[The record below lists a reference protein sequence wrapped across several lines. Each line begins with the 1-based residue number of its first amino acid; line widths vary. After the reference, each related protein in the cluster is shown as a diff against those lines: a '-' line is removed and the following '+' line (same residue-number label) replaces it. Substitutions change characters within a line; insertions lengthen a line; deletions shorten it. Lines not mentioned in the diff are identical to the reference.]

1 MMLQVSGLEG
11 GYGLGQVLFGV
22 DLQIGAGEILG
33 LLGRNG
39 MGKTTTVRMIFGLL
53 TPTAGQVRLHG
64 WDLVGQ
70 KPHRIARAGLGLVP
84 EGRQVFPL
92 LTVDQTLWAMERP
105 GPGGSHAWTRERV
118 YELFPQL
125 ADRRA
130 IGSDV
135 LSGGEQQMLAI
146 GRALVM
152 NPDLLVL
159 DEATE
164 GLAPIVRS
172 QIWDALDTLRS
183 EGQSML
189 VIDANVGEVLARAD
203 RAIILE
209 KGRVVWSGLAEEL
222 RRDTDV
228 QHAHLSVG

>member
-1 MMLQVSGLEG
+1 MLEITGLEG

-22 DLQIGAGEILG
+22 DLEVGEGEILG

-53 TPTAGQVRLHG
+53 APAAGQIRFRG
-64 WDLVGQ
+64 RDLVGQ

-92 LTVDQTLWAMERP
+92 LTVEQTLGAMERA
-105 GPGGSHAWTRERV
+105 GPGGRRRWTRDHV

-130 IGSDV
+130 ARADV

-172 QIWDALDTLRS
+172 QIWDALDTLRA

-189 VIDANVGEVLARAD
+189 VIDGNVAGLLQRAD
-203 RAIILE
+203 RATILE
-209 KGRVVWSGLAEEL
+209 KGRVVWTGTAEEL
-222 RRDTDV
+222 RHDTDL

>member
-1 MMLQVSGLEG
+1 MLQVSGLEG

-22 DLQIGAGEILG
+22 DLDVAEGEILG

-53 TPTAGQVRLHG
+53 TPTAGRIRLRG
-64 WDLVGQ
+64 RDLVGQ

-92 LTVDQTLWAMERP
+92 LTVEQTLVAMQRP
-105 GPGGSHAWTRERV
+105 GPDGEEQWTRDGV
-118 YELFPQL
+118 YELFPHL

-130 IGSDV
+130 IRSDV

-164 GLAPIVRS
+164 GLAPIVRG
-172 QIWDALDTLRS
+172 QIWDALDTLRG

-189 VIDANVGEVLARAD
+189 VIDGNVGELLQRAD
-203 RAIILE
+203 RASILE
-209 KGRVVWSGLAEEL
+209 KGRIVWTGTAEEL
-222 RRDTDV
+222 RGDTDL

>member
-1 MMLQVSGLEG
+1 MLEIADLDA

-22 DLQIGAGEILG
+22 ELAVAAGEIVG

-39 MGKTTTVRMIFGLL
+39 MGKTTTVRTLFGLL
-53 TPTAGQVRLHG
+53 TPTRGTIRFHGKDLIGQ
-64 WDLVGQ
+64 Q
-70 KPHRIARAGLGLVP
+70 PHRIARTGLGLVP

-92 LTVDQTLWAMERP
+92 LSVEQTLTAMERP
-105 GPGGSHAWTRERV
+105 GPDGGRRWTRGRV
-118 YELFPQL
+118 YQLFPAL
-125 ADRRA
+125 ADRRS
-130 IGSDV
+130 IRGDL

-164 GLAPIVRS
+164 GLAPIVRAR
-172 QIWDALDTLRS
+172 IWEALGALRD

-189 VIDANVGEVLARAD
+189 VIDRNIGDLLELAD
-203 RAIILE
+203 RTAILE
-209 KGRVVWSGLAEEL
+209 KGRVVWSGSAAELQDAPE
-222 RRDTDV
+222 V
-228 QHAHLSVG
+228 QRAHLSVG

>member
-1 MMLQVSGLEG
+1 MLEVADLDA

-22 DLQIGAGEILG
+22 ELTVAPGEIVG

-39 MGKTTTVRMIFGLL
+39 MGKTTTVRTIFGLL
-53 TPTAGQVRLHG
+53 TPTSGTIRFRGKNLVR
-64 WDLVGQ
+64 Q
-70 KPHRIARAGLGLVP
+70 QPHRIARAGLGLVP

-92 LTVDQTLWAMERP
+92 LSVDQTLTAMARP
-105 GPGGSHAWTRERV
+105 GPEGRRRWTRDRV
-118 YELFPQL
+118 YELFPLL
-125 ADRRA
+125 AARRSNR
-130 IGSDV
+130 GDV

-164 GLAPIVRS
+164 GLAPIVRGE
-172 QIWDALDTLRS
+172 IWNALDTLRG

-189 VIDANVGEVLARAD
+189 VIDRNIGELLLLAD
-203 RAIILE
+203 RAAILE
-209 KGRVVWSGLAEEL
+209 KGRIAWSGTAAEL
-222 RRDTDV
+222 QGSPAL
-228 QHAHLSVG
+228 QHAHLGVG

>member
-1 MMLQVSGLEG
+1 
-11 GYGLGQVLFGV
+11 
-22 DLQIGAGEILG
+22 
-33 LLGRNG
+33 
-39 MGKTTTVRMIFGLL
+39 MGKTTTVRMVFGLL
-53 TPTAGQVRLHG
+53 QPTAGQIRFRG
-64 WDLVGQ
+64 RELVGM
-70 KPHRIARAGLGLVP
+70 KSHRIARAGLGLVP

-92 LTVDQTLWAMERP
+92 LTVEQTLGAMERS
-105 GPGGSHAWTRERV
+105 GPGGQRRWTRERV

-130 IGSDV
+130 ARSDV
-135 LSGGEQQMLAI
+135 LSGGEKQMLAI

-164 GLAPIVRS
+164 GLAPIVRR
-172 QIWDALDTLRS
+172 QIWDALDTLRG

-189 VIDANVGEVLARAD
+189 VIDGNIRELLQRAD
-203 RAIILE
+203 RATILE
-209 KGRVVWSGLAEEL
+209 KGQVVWSGSATEL
-222 RRDTDV
+222 REDTDL